1 MIELYLSQNNNNKND
16 AYGKYYPRVS
26 YKQTMNIHDMAVH
39 MAEHNTPF
47 SEGTIEGILR
57 DFVKCVR
64 EQTLNGN
71 TVKVDNLAIFKVSVM
86 GNGCKELYDSATDK
100 TISASIGTL
109 AKTDKTGPAVQ
120 SLKLLA
126 QATGEYTREELNKDG
141 KLGWTDKAAAEIAA
155 VKAAAMGGNSGG
167 SPSGGSGES
176 NSGSQNGGSQN
187 GDTQS
192 GGDNSGSQS
201 SQQGEQGQQGNQNQ
215 QSGYA
220 LTIATS
226 GSGSATVTHDG
237 NTLTSGAILNE
248 DDEVEISITPAEGKV
263 PTASINSSPLELTE
277 DNGVYTGSFAMPGQA
292 SALVISTGVSGDG
305 GDGGEGLDKD

>member
-1 MIELYLSQNNNNKND
+1 MIELYISQNKNTQSE

-71 TVKVDNLAIFKVSVM
+71 TVKVDNLAIFKVSVI
-86 GNGCKELYDSATDK
+86 GNGCKELYDADLDK
-100 TISASIGTL
+100 TITASIGSIG
-109 AKTDKTGPAVQ
+109 KTDKTGPAVN

-155 VKAAAMGGNSGG
+155 AKAAAQGGG
-167 SPSGGSGES
+167 SPSPSQGGSSTGSETGG
-176 NSGSQNGGSQN
+176 NGSQNGG
-187 GDTQS
+187 TQS
-192 GGDNSGSQS
+192 GGDNSGSQGV
-201 SQQGEQGQQGNQNQ
+201 Q
-215 QSGYA
+215 GYA

-226 GSGSATVTHDG
+226 GSGSASVTKGG
-237 NTLTSGAILNE
+237 NAVTSGSNLNE
-248 DDEVEISITPAEGKV
+248 DDEVEISITPAEGET
-263 PTASINSSPLELTE
+263 PTATINGSEIELTE
-277 DNGVYTGSFAMPGQA
+277 SEGVYSGSFAMPGQA
-292 SALVISTGVSGDG
+292 SSLVINTGGSSGGNG
-305 GDGGEGLDKD
+305 GADLDKD

>member
-1 MIELYLSQNNNNKND
+1 MIELYISQNKNTASE

-71 TVKVDNLAIFKVSVM
+71 TVKVDNLAIFKVSVI
-86 GNGCKELYDSATDK
+86 GNGCKELYDADLDK
-100 TISASIGTL
+100 TITASIGTIGRN
-109 AKTDKTGPAVQ
+109 DKTGPAVN

-155 VKAAAMGGNSGG
+155 VKAAAMNGG
-167 SPSGGSGES
+167 SSSGGSGE
-176 NSGSQNGGSQN
+176 NNGGSQNGGSQN
-187 GDTQS
+187 GSTQS
-192 GGDNSGSQS
+192 GGDNSGQ
-201 SQQGEQGQQGNQNQ
+201 QGQQGDQNQ

-237 NTLTSGAILNE
+237 NAVTSGATLNE
-248 DDEVEISITPAEGKV
+248 DDEVEISITPAEGQV
-263 PTASINSSPLELTE
+263 PTASINSSAIELTE

-292 SALVISTGVSGDG
+292 SALVISTGVSGEG